1 MLVIIITA
9 SPMGIWH
16 KDETKVR
23 CHDVSFSYLMLRQ
36 KLEDLFNNFKD
47 PSSDI
52 VNPNSLFKTI

>member
-1 MLVIIITA
+1 
-9 SPMGIWH
+9 MGIWH